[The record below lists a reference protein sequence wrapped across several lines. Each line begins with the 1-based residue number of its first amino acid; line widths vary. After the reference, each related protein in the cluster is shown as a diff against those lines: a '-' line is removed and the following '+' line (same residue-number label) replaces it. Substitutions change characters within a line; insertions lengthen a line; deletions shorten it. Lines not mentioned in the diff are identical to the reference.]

1 MTDHDDNYGYLL
13 DMVQRKSL
21 VEKLAE
27 KRKEFLKENLK
38 LSEIAKPIHSPND
51 DIDYEE
57 LFNILD
63 DISDDQD
70 VDDQDQDEKEDK
82 GRKDVEEKDVEEKD
96 VDKKDAEKED
106 ELNEDQLLEK
116 ELELELQEYKNKLYN
131 MDEKQFNNLCV
142 REKLLNDFFKT

>member
-1 MTDHDDNYGYLL
+1 MTDHDDDYGYLL

-27 KRKEFLKENLK
+27 KRKEFLRENYK

-70 VDDQDQDEKEDK
+70 VDEEDKEDVDEK
-82 GRKDVEEKDVEEKD
+82 DVDEKDVEEKD
-96 VDKKDAEKED
+96 D
-106 ELNEDQLLEK
+106 ELNEDELLEK
-116 ELELELQEYKNKLYN
+116 ELEAEIHEYKKKLYN

-142 REKLLNDFFKT
+142 REKLLNDFFRT

>member
-1 MTDHDDNYGYLL
+1 MTDHDDDYGYLL

-27 KRKEFLKENLK
+27 KRKEFLRENYK

-70 VDDQDQDEKEDK
+70 VDEEDKEDVDEK
-82 GRKDVEEKDVEEKD
+82 DVDEKDVEEKD
-96 VDKKDAEKED
+96 D
-106 ELNEDQLLEK
+106 ELNEDELLEK
-116 ELELELQEYKNKLYN
+116 ELEAEIQEYKKKLYN

-142 REKLLNDFFKT
+142 REKLLNDFFRT